1 VRHSCQP
8 AHKNTVRAAFATRTA
23 LAQQKGRVRRRLV
36 VSRIRPGSASRAM
49 RCRAKGR
56 HRRSAARTL
65 GKRPSRTRAIIIL
78 HDGSLLQ
85 RLAGTRGVARG
96 YVVGETC
103 AAERVFPVGVPWH
116 RSVPSSPRCSS
127 AAEPIRDPV
136 GPEPD
141 ACSKYNTRGAPVF
154 PLESAIARDN
164 GLSRPDALRYRR
176 GAWQSPRV
184 SAARTRARVSS
195 P

>member
-8 AHKNTVRAAFATRTA
+8 AHKNTVRVAFATRTA

-85 RLAGTRGVARG
+85 RLAGTRGVARLYG
-96 YVVGETC
+96 LPNECFLLGC
-103 AAERVFPVGVPWH
+103 LGH
-116 RSVPSSPRCSS
+116 RSVPGSPRCAS
-127 AAEPIRDPV
+127 AAEPIRDP
-136 GPEPD
+136 
-141 ACSKYNTRGAPVF
+141 
-154 PLESAIARDN
+154 
-164 GLSRPDALRYRR
+164 
-176 GAWQSPRV
+176 
-184 SAARTRARVSS
+184 
-195 P
+195 